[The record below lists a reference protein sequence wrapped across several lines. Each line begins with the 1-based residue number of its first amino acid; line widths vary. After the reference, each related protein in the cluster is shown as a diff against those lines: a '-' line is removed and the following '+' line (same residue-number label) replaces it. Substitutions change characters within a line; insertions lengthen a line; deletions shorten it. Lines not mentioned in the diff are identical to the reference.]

1 MVITQR
7 QIEESVRESV
17 DFIRKTTDLKPD
29 VAVVLGTGT
38 GDFTSFIRRPAV
50 IPFAEIPHFGRTTV
64 EGHPGNLVC
73 GKFEDK
79 SVAVCAG
86 RFHYYEGYSMHEVAY
101 PVRVLKAL
109 GAGTV
114 MLINAAGGI
123 KRDMQTGD
131 LMILADYI
139 NVMGDSPLRG
149 ILTEPPS
156 AKFTPMNRPFD
167 EELTDIAFRSAVRRG
182 FRVHRGTYVAVHGPS
197 YETDAE
203 LQFFHVIGGDAV
215 GMSTVP
221 EVIIAR
227 HLGMRCL
234 AISVITNLTF
244 GADSVHVSHKQVL
257 ETARGSLSALREVFK
272 DILEA
277 I

>member
-1 MVITQR
+1 MVTTQK
-7 QIEESVRESV
+7 QIDLAVSESVEI
-17 DFIRKTTDLKPD
+17 IRRATEARPE

-38 GDFTSFIRRPAV
+38 GDFTSFIKHPAV

-73 GKFEDK
+73 GKFEDME
-79 SVAVCAG
+79 VAVCAG

-101 PVRVLKAL
+101 PVRVLSAL
-109 GAGTV
+109 GAKALV
-114 MLINAAGGI
+114 LINAAGGI
-123 KRDMQTGD
+123 KRDMQVGD
-131 LMILADYI
+131 LMILGDYI

-149 ILTEPPS
+149 ILTDPPS

-167 EELTDIAFRSAVRRG
+167 DELTDIAFRSAVRRG

-227 HLGMRCL
+227 HLGMRCM

-272 DILEA
+272 DILVA